1 MNRQVFA
8 AIGLV
13 LRSVPY
19 EQRSARAQLDVALAA
34 AALEQPLQLYFLGDS
49 VLQLVDRREP
59 ASAHLPGGY
68 RAWASLPELTQVA
81 AFAEGGWMEWL
92 QRGNLEL
99 ALPLKAASQHQMRV
113 GWNACLRVVV
123 L

>member
-1 MNRQVFA
+1 MNRQTSA

-13 LRSVPY
+13 LRSAPY

-34 AALEQPLQLYFLGDS
+34 AGLEQPLQLYFLGDS
-49 VLQLVDRREP
+49 VLQLVDKREP
-59 ASAHLPGGY
+59 ASAHLPAGY
-68 RAWASLPELTQVA
+68 RAWASLPELTLVS
-81 AFAEGGWMEWL
+81 AFAESGWVEWL

-99 ALPLKAASQHQMRV
+99 ALPLKASSRHQMRV
-113 GWNACLRVVV
+113 GWSACHRVVV

>member
-1 MNRQVFA
+1 MNRQVSA

-49 VLQLVDRREP
+49 VLQLLCDRGP
-59 ASAHLPGGY
+59 AAAQLPAGY
-68 RAWASLPELTQVA
+68 RAWASLPELTPVS
-81 AFAEGGWMEWL
+81 AFAETAWVEWL

-99 ALPLKAASQHQMRV
+99 SLPLRAASRHQMRAD
-113 GWNACLRVVV
+113 WSACHRVVV